1 MLFRRNKKNKRKTE
15 STAGDVIR
23 FALEQEQEGNIVI
36 GKRKGEIFICFR
48 CIEMKY
54 FCEDWFGMLKLHR
67 NNEISKEAYD
77 NFVETAI
84 KQSYEL

>member
-48 CIEMKY
+48 NDEMKT
-54 FCEDWFGMLKLHR
+54 FCEDWFAMLKLHR
-67 NNEISKEAYD
+67 ENEISNEAYN
-77 NFVETAI
+77 NFVNTAI
-84 KQSYEL
+84 KQSYDL

>member
-1 MLFRRNKKNKRKTE
+1 MLFRHNKKTKSNNE

-48 CIEMKY
+48 CNELKS
-54 FCEDWFGMLKLHR
+54 FCEDWFAMLKLHR
-67 NNEISKEAYD
+67 GNEISNEAYN
-77 NFVETAI
+77 NFVHTAI
-84 KQSYEL
+84 KQSYDM